1 MIVGNLMYSLADKY
15 SRIWV
20 ALAGRF
26 ICGLGAPKCIIRRFM
41 ADTTPVSIRT
51 SVNAAF
57 GMVVAAGSAMGPAMA
72 IMLSGIEYTY
82 YAPHYGFI
90 FFNGLTMPGYLMA
103 ALWIT
108 FTIIVVTTFEEPD
121 REGLA
126 EQKELEQMG
135 VIPGSPS
142 SATHAKLGSRNGDE
156 DTVTSGDMMDYAS
169 AYQPSLKTSMSYSSR
184 LPQWMQDV
192 KHFAGLVT
200 FPVRLCLFLLLS
212 KVFTIESL
220 VSATSVL
227 SKNRYKWQVKQVGTL
242 GLTNGMLVIPF
253 SILVGRLSMSY
264 QDQTLMKL
272 LVGMGCAGLFLLID
286 ISDLLGTPTSRYNKG
301 HPLAV
306 GPQRFIAGYLMSYL
320 SIQSFEGVIGSCLS
334 KVIPTALASGTLNSG
349 LL

>member
-1 MIVGNLMYSLADKY
+1 
-15 SRIWV
+15 
-20 ALAGRF
+20 
-26 ICGLGAPKCIIRRFM
+26 
-41 ADTTPVSIRT
+41 
-51 SVNAAF
+51 
-57 GMVVAAGSAMGPAMA
+57 
-72 IMLSGIEYTY
+72 
-82 YAPHYGFI
+82 
-90 FFNGLTMPGYLMA
+90 MA

-108 FTIIVVTTFEEPD
+108 FTVIVLTTFEEPD

-126 EQKELEQMG
+126 EQKELEQRG
-135 VIPGSPS
+135 AIPGSPS
-142 SATHAKLGSRNGDE
+142 SATHAVLGSRAADE
-156 DTVTSGDMMDYAS
+156 ETVVSGDMMDYAS
-169 AYQPSLKTSMSYSSR
+169 AYQPSMKTTPSFSSR

-192 KHFAGLVT
+192 NHFASLVT
-200 FPVRLCLFLLLS
+200 FPVRICLFLLLS

-227 SKNRYKWQVKQVGTL
+227 SKNRYKWQVKQVGLL
-242 GLTNGMLVIPF
+242 GLTNGLLVIPF

-272 LVGMGCAGLFLLID
+272 LVGMGCIGLFLLID
-286 ISDLLGTPTSRYNKG
+286 ISDLMGTPTSHYNEG

-306 GPQRFIAGYLMSYL
+306 TPQRFISGYFISYL